1 MGHGTSGR
9 GPFDPSIG
17 LRDLRLRDLSRVS
30 CLTVSCQFIGQI
42 LHQHEIKTCKNTKKE
57 KKSIKWL
64 RVCRKSVLL
73 QLKNFESLWQNKT
86 QNKQKKD
93 LKT

>member
-9 GPFDPSIG
+9 GPFDPSSG
-17 LRDLRLRDLSRVS
+17 LRDLRLRVLPRVS
-30 CLTVSCQFIGQI
+30 CLTVSCHTIGQI
-42 LHQHEIKTCKNTKKE
+42 VHQHEIKTCKNTKKE
-57 KKSIKWL
+57 KNSRKWL